1 MEVKQT
7 LSITLPVPLYQ
18 KLLQEVGK
26 GHISNFIRQTI
37 EERLNQEKKSLGLAY
52 QECYTNNPHL
62 LTESKQ
68 WEQAQDK
75 DWVEWNNA
83 KKRK

>member
-18 KLLQEVGK
+18 KLLQEVGT
-26 GHISNFIRQTI
+26 GHISNFIRRTI
-37 EERLNQEKKSLGLAY
+37 EERLSQEKQALGLAY

-62 LTESKQ
+62 LKESQ
-68 WEQAQDK
+68 Q
-75 DWVEWNNA
+75 
-83 KKRK
+83 